1 MILINVNQYWHI
13 TYTVINFRESLFALP
28 VLQAGGDAMSFADI
42 AILLGLLGGC
52 IYATISVTLKILE
65 YLQKK
70 KD

>member
-1 MILINVNQYWHI
+1 M
-13 TYTVINFRESLFALP
+13 INFWKSLFALP

-52 IYATISVTLKILE
+52 IYATISVTLKILD
-65 YLQKK
+65 YLQKE

>member
-1 MILINVNQYWHI
+1 
-13 TYTVINFRESLFALP
+13 VINFRESLFALP

-42 AILLGLLGGC
+42 AILLGLLGGF